1 MDAQLTIVMISMH
14 TSPLAQPGQ
23 GDAGGLNVYIRNL
36 AYALIEAGHQV
47 LCFTR
52 RTEADDHTVIL
63 DEYTDS
69 KVIPLAV
76 GRLSLPK
83 EALADLTTEFA
94 CALVSTVPHHAKHKI
109 VLHSHYWLSGMVAYH
124 AGLALHAPAIHTM
137 HTLGATKNKS
147 APGTEPAYRIECE
160 NFICAHAQVITANTV
175 IEKQELVQHTG
186 VHPDRVTVIHPG
198 VDHRVFRPYG
208 PARWPGRV
216 RDGSPKVLFA
226 GRLQYYKGPHVLLQ
240 ALAIL
245 RDRGAAVL
253 PLLHFTGAVSGD
265 SAYDLRA
272 QAYLLGIH
280 EQVSFSAP
288 VSPDTL
294 AEYMRAADVVAMPS
308 ISESFGFVAV
318 EAQACGTPVIAHGV
332 GGLTV
337 AVADGTTGRLIDTLD
352 AEAWADVLD
361 SLAYDS
367 QRWREYG
374 AAGVNH
380 AAQFSWSAMAKR
392 MVSLYK
398 LALLKKT

>member
-1 MDAQLTIVMISMH
+1 MISMH

-63 DEYTDS
+63 DEHTDS

-160 NFICAHAQVITANTV
+160 NFICAHAEVITANTV

-216 RDGSPKVLFA
+216 RDGSPKVLLPA
-226 GRLQYYKGPHVLLQ
+226 GCSTIRV
-240 ALAIL
+240 
-245 RDRGAAVL
+245 RTFCCR
-253 PLLHFTGAVSGD
+253 
-265 SAYDLRA
+265 
-272 QAYLLGIH
+272 
-280 EQVSFSAP
+280 
-288 VSPDTL
+288 
-294 AEYMRAADVVAMPS
+294 
-308 ISESFGFVAV
+308 
-318 EAQACGTPVIAHGV
+318 
-332 GGLTV
+332 
-337 AVADGTTGRLIDTLD
+337 
-352 AEAWADVLD
+352 
-361 SLAYDS
+361 
-367 QRWREYG
+367 RWRFCAIEARQCYRFCTLPVPYRVTQRTIC
-374 AAGVNH
+374 ALKH
-380 AAQFSWSAMAKR
+380 I
-392 MVSLYK
+392 SLGYMNRFRF
-398 LALLKKT
+398 LPR